1 MERLFAID
9 EPVGAADRERLVA
22 AKALVAQALGDVV
35 AGRAGAHGDEQ
46 LGILVD
52 DEYGAGA
59 IASARDAGV
68 AVALAFERSARAVL
82 EFEHDDWRRRLV
94 DDPPTMAKVLIRH
107 RADGDAGE
115 VATQLARLGEISDAC
130 AEGPVE
136 FLLELL
142 TPFSAAEREAGEERL
157 ELDVRPR
164 LVVEAIEQIREA
176 GVDPDVWKVEGV
188 ADAAACAGIAEAA
201 RRGGRDDVR
210 IVVLGAGAPQDTVD
224 RWLVAAAAGDYDGFA
239 VGRSIWADAVVAH
252 DHGALDAAAARSQ
265 VAARYASF
273 IDTFTAA
280 AASGVAVRSG
290 AADLVTWHVHA
301 ISRTWT

>member
-1 MERLFAID
+1 MTTRPQLFLLAIDHRRSIERLLGVE
-9 EPVGAADRERLVA
+9 EPVGAPDRERILA

-35 AGRAGAHGDEQ
+35 AARAGADHGEQ

-59 IASARDAGV
+59 IASARRAGV
-68 AVALAFERSARAVL
+68 AVALAFERSARTVL
-82 EFEHDDWRRRLV
+82 EFEHDDWRDRLV
-94 DDPPTMAKVLIRH
+94 ADPPTMAKVLVRH
-107 RADGDAGE
+107 RADGVAHE

-130 AEGPVE
+130 AQGSVE

-142 TPFSAAEREAGEERL
+142 TPFTDAEEEVGAERL

-164 LVVEAIEQIREA
+164 LVTEAIEQMRAA

-188 ADAAACAGIAEAA
+188 ADADACAGIADAA

-224 RWLVAAAAGDYDGFA
+224 RWLVAAAAGGYDGFA
-239 VGRSIWADAVVAH
+239 VGRSIWADAVLAH
-252 DHGALDAAAARSQ
+252 EQGDLDAAAARSQ
-265 VAARYASF
+265 VATRYASF

-280 AASGVAVRSG
+280 A
-290 AADLVTWHVHA
+290 
-301 ISRTWT
+301 RT

>member
-1 MERLFAID
+1 MPPIGSDSSRPRRWWPRRSATSS
-9 EPVGAADRERLVA
+9 P
-22 AKALVAQALGDVV
+22 
-35 AGRAGAHGDEQ
+35 AGPGAHGDEQ

-280 AASGVAVRSG
+280 AARA
-290 AADLVTWHVHA
+290 
-301 ISRTWT
+301 

>member
-1 MERLFAID
+1 
-9 EPVGAADRERLVA
+9 
-22 AKALVAQALGDVV
+22 
-35 AGRAGAHGDEQ
+35 
-46 LGILVD
+46 
-52 DEYGAGA
+52 
-59 IASARDAGV
+59 
-68 AVALAFERSARAVL
+68 
-82 EFEHDDWRRRLV
+82 
-94 DDPPTMAKVLIRH
+94 MAKVLIRH

-280 AASGVAVRSG
+280 AARA
-290 AADLVTWHVHA
+290 
-301 ISRTWT
+301 